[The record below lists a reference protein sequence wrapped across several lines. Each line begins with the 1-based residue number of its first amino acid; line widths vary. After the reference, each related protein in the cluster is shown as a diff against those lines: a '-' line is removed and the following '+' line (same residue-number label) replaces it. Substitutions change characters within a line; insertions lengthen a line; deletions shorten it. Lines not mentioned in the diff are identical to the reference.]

1 MERNSSIY
9 IAGHKGMVGSAIVR
23 ELERI
28 GCSNLILRT
37 RDELDLTNQSAVT
50 EFLKKEHPEYVIL
63 AAAKVGGIGANSSFP
78 ADFLFENLQI
88 QNNVIWSA
96 HLSGVKKLLF
106 LGSSCI
112 YPRNCP
118 QPMKEEFLLDG
129 KPEPTNEGYA
139 IAKISGLKLCEKIYE
154 QYGDKF
160 ISCMPTNIYG
170 YNDNFDE
177 KSSHVIPSLMQKMHL
192 AKKNNDPK
200 VIIWGS
206 GETKREF
213 LFVDDLA
220 KAIVWLMNNY
230 EDKEFV
236 NIGTGI
242 DISIKELANLL
253 KDIVGYKGELIFD
266 TTKPDGMPR
275 KLLDVSKI
283 NNLGW
288 KYSTELSDGLKDT
301 YEWYKK
307 EYGV

>member
-1 MERNSSIY
+1 MEKNSSIY

-23 ELERI
+23 ELERL
-28 GCSNLILRT
+28 GYSNLILRT
-37 RDELDLTNQSAVT
+37 RGELDLINQSAVT
-50 EFLKKEHPEYVIL
+50 EFFKKEHPEYVIL
-63 AAAKVGGIGANSSFP
+63 SAARVGGIEANSSFP
-78 ADFLFENLQI
+78 ADFLFENMQI

-192 AKKNNDPK
+192 AKKNNDSK

-206 GETKREF
+206 GQTKREF

-220 KAIVWLMNNY
+220 NAIVWLMNNY
-230 EDKEFV
+230 DDKKFV

-242 DISIKELANLL
+242 DVSIKELANLL
-253 KDIVGYKGELIFD
+253 KDVIGYKGELIFD

-288 KYSTELSDGLKDT
+288 KYSTELPDGLKDS

-307 EYGV
+307 EYDS